1 MSTLTLQNIS
11 FTYLAARQPALRDI
25 SLAIGTGEI
34 CGVVGTIGAGKSTLA
49 ALCAGFMPQ
58 FFQGRSSGSA
68 LLDGRDLLASSVAE
82 LVRHVALVRPDPYSQ
97 ISGARFSVAEEVAF
111 GLENLGV
118 PAPEIYQRVEQAL
131 DAMELSHLRDR
142 SPYALSGGQ
151 QQRLVIAAALAL
163 RPAVLVLD
171 EPTAQIDPLGQGRLA
186 DLLRALARSGTAI
199 LVAEHRLEWLAEL
212 ADHVLALD
220 AGQPIAYGPPA
231 EVLASPLLVER
242 GIGWPRPAALVAHMR
257 ALGALPAST
266 PLPVTEQGAAA
277 ALHGLALPLRPPAP
291 PPAPAAPIVAL
302 DGVRYRYP
310 TGVEA
315 LRGVSLRIAPGE
327 RVALLGPNGA
337 GKSTLVRHL
346 NGIIHPSAG
355 QVQIG
360 GQEARR
366 RSVAQLARTV
376 GVVFQD
382 TRNQLFAH
390 TVRDE
395 VAFGPKNLR
404 HSPARVAQLVDAALE
419 ALGLRAV
426 AAEHPYDLPPAMR
439 RLVAIASVLAM
450 EPPLLVLDEPT
461 AGLDIPSTQRI
472 RALCEQRMRAGQ
484 STLVVSHD
492 LDFSYEALDRV
503 ILLDLGQILFDLRW
517 EALDEQRIRTLR
529 TIAGLP
535 LALRL
540 DQPTAH
546 REAAA

>member
-1 MSTLTLQNIS
+1 MSTLSLHNIS

-25 SLAIGTGEI
+25 SLAIGQGQI

-58 FFQGRSSGSA
+58 FFQGRISGSA

-131 DAMELSHLRDR
+131 DAMELCHLRDR

-171 EPTAQIDPLGQGRLA
+171 EPTAQIDPLGQHRLA

-220 AGQPIAYGPPA
+220 EGQPIAYGPPA

-242 GIGWPRPAALVAHMR
+242 GIGWPRPTALVAHMR
-257 ALGALPAST
+257 AQGALPAHT
-266 PLPVTEQGAAA
+266 PLPITEQGAIE
-277 ALHGLALPLRPPAP
+277 ALHGLALPPRLPAP

-302 DGVRYRYP
+302 DMVRYRYP

-327 RVALLGPNGA
+327 RMALLGPNGA

-404 HSPARVAQLVDAALE
+404 HSPARVAQLVDAALD

-461 AGLDIPSTQRI
+461 AGLDGPSTQRI

-503 ILLDLGQILFDLRW
+503 ILLDQGQIVFDLRW
-517 EALDEQRIRTLR
+517 EAFDEQHIRTLR

-546 REAAA
+546 REAGA